1 MAVANGCHDCQ
12 RAGCD
17 PTREVPPVTVGPLL
31 LAHRKRQVF
40 KAASSPSRA
49 AQGSDQKGL
58 GPRKALQPQEAVTS
72 TKTALPASQ
81 CGVRDVGPTCLPSRP
96 AGLSEVW
103 AGKNSREE
111 QDRGQGGDKKI
122 FSNLASKQSKFKETK
137 P

>member
-1 MAVANGCHDCQ
+1 MTAVYSHN
-12 RAGCD
+12 RLLYS
-17 PTREVPPVTVGPLL
+17 RENEQGTSTCLDFKKS
-31 LAHRKRQVF
+31 RKREKKKEKNF
-40 KAASSPSRA
+40 RRI
-49 AQGSDQKGL
+49 DQKGL